1 VRISACAG
9 RCIGAK
15 VAAME
20 RTTERG
26 SESKHTSRLKDERIK
41 YQCFSLAH
49 VRESLHLF

>member
-1 VRISACAG
+1 MRISACTG

-15 VAAME
+15 VVAME

-26 SESKHTSRLKDERIK
+26 SERKHTSQLKDERIK
-41 YQCFSLAH
+41 YQCFFLAH